1 MRVTHYKLT
10 VVNIYMSSHSIIL
23 PSKPRIVKEDAV
35 FGVYEIDGLYPGYGH
50 TLGNSLRRI
59 ILSSIPG
66 AAITALSID
75 GVKHEFSTI
84 DGIKEDVIALIL
96 NLKKTRFKLHGDDA
110 QKATLHIKGAKTVTS
125 KDISTPSQLEIM
137 NKDQYICE
145 STAKDVDI
153 AIEITVEKGLGYVPR
168 EVLQKEKADIGTIF
182 LDASFTPIRRAS
194 YEVENMRVG
203 DRTDH
208 NRLRVTIETDGTIS
222 PHEALESSI
231 HTMIT
236 QLQSVVGFRETV
248 IDYPKETLEVAPVVV
263 EEDLDVTDSSKVKV
277 EDLGLSTRTEN
288 ALIAASVR
296 TAGGLAR
303 KSESDLLSVDG
314 LGEKGITE
322 IKKALSDLGL
332 ELKA

>member
-1 MRVTHYKLT
+1 
-10 VVNIYMSSHSIIL
+10 MSSHSIIL
-23 PSKPRIVKEDAV
+23 PSKPKIVKETATS
-35 FGVYEIDGLYPGYGH
+35 GVYEIDGLYPGYGH

-66 AAITALSID
+66 AAITSLSID
-75 GVKHEFSTI
+75 GVKHEFSAI
-84 DGIKEDVIALIL
+84 DGIKEDVIAIIL

-110 QKATLHIKGAKTVTS
+110 QKATLHIKGEKTVTA
-125 KDISTPSQLEIM
+125 KDITLPTQLEIL

-168 EVLQKEKADIGTIF
+168 EVLQKEKADIGTIV

-208 NRLRVTIETDGTIS
+208 NRLRVAIETDGSIS
-222 PHEALESSI
+222 PRETLEDAI

-236 QLQSVVGFRETV
+236 QLQSVVGFREQIV
-248 IDYPKETLEVAPVVV
+248 DMPKEVAPVASI
-263 EEDLDVTDSSKVKV
+263 ESTDSLDVTDAAKVKI

-288 ALIAASVR
+288 ALIAASIR
-296 TAGGLAR
+296 TAGGLTR
-303 KSESDLLSVDG
+303 KSEEDLLSTDG

-322 IKKALSDLGL
+322 IKKALSDLNL
-332 ELKA
+332 SLKA

>member
-1 MRVTHYKLT
+1 
-10 VVNIYMSSHSIIL
+10 
-23 PSKPRIVKEDAV
+23 
-35 FGVYEIDGLYPGYGH
+35 
-50 TLGNSLRRI
+50 
-59 ILSSIPG
+59 
-66 AAITALSID
+66 
-75 GVKHEFSTI
+75 
-84 DGIKEDVIALIL
+84 
-96 NLKKTRFKLHGDDA
+96 
-110 QKATLHIKGAKTVTS
+110 
-125 KDISTPSQLEIM
+125 M

-168 EVLQKEKADIGTIF
+168 ETLMKEKADIGTIV

-208 NRLRVTIETDGTIS
+208 NRLRVSIETDGTIT
-222 PHEALESSI
+222 PHEALEDSI

-236 QLQSVVGFRETV
+236 QLQSVVGFRAEV
-248 IDYPKETLEVAPVVV
+248 IDMPKESVQAPIM
-263 EEDLDVTDSSKVKV
+263 ESNDSLDITDASKVKI

-288 ALIAASVR
+288 ALVSASIR

-303 KSESDLLSVDG
+303 KSETDLLSTDG

>member
-1 MRVTHYKLT
+1 
-10 VVNIYMSSHSIIL
+10 MSSHSIIL

-35 FGVYEIDGLYPGYGH
+35 SGVYEIDGLYPGYGH

-66 AAITALSID
+66 ASITSLSID
-75 GVKHEFSTI
+75 GVKHEFSAI
-84 DGIKEDVIALIL
+84 DGIKEDVIAIIL
-96 NLKKTRFKLHGDDA
+96 NLKKTRFKLHGDDM
-110 QKATLHIKGAKTVTS
+110 QKGTLHIKGAKTITAA
-125 KDISTPSQLEIM
+125 DITLPSQLEIM

-145 STAKDVDI
+145 STAKDVDL

-168 EVLQKEKADIGTIF
+168 EVLVKDKADIGTIV

-208 NRLRVTIETDGTIS
+208 NRLRVSIETDGTIT
-222 PHEALESSI
+222 PHEVLEDAI

-236 QLQSVVGFRETV
+236 QLQSVVGFRAEV
-248 IDYPKETLEVAPVVV
+248 IEMPKDVPHVAIT
-263 EEDLDVTDSSKVKV
+263 ESSDSLDLTDASKVKI

-288 ALIAASVR
+288 ALVAASVR

-303 KSESDLLSVDG
+303 KSEEELLSTDG
-314 LGEKGITE
+314 LGEKGINE

-332 ELKA
+332 MLKA

>member
-1 MRVTHYKLT
+1 
-10 VVNIYMSSHSIIL
+10 MSSHSIIL
-23 PSKPRIVKEDAV
+23 PSKPRIVKEDTV
-35 FGVYEIDGLYPGYGH
+35 SGVYEIDGLYPGYGH

-66 AAITALSID
+66 ASITALSID
-75 GVKHEFSTI
+75 GVKHEFSSI
-84 DGIKEDVIALIL
+84 DGIKEDVIAIIL

-110 QKATLHIKGAKTVTS
+110 QKATLHIKGAKTITAS
-125 KDISTPSQLEIM
+125 NISTPSQLEVM
-137 NKDQYICE
+137 NPDQYICE
-145 STAKDVDI
+145 STAKDIDL
-153 AIEITVEKGLGYVPR
+153 AIEITVEKGMGYTPR
-168 EVLQKEKADIGTIF
+168 EALQKEKADVGTIF

-236 QLQSVVGFRETV
+236 QLQSIVGFRAEVVDT
-248 IDYPKETLEVAPVVV
+248 PKEVTQAPIV
-263 EEDLDVTDSSKVKV
+263 ESNESLDITDASKVKI

-288 ALIAASVR
+288 ALVTAAIR

-303 KSESDLLSVDG
+303 KSESDLLATDG

-322 IKKALSDLGL
+322 IKKALAALSL

>member
-1 MRVTHYKLT
+1 
-10 VVNIYMSSHSIIL
+10 MSSHSIIL

-35 FGVYEIDGLYPGYGH
+35 SGVYEIDGLFPGYGH

-66 AAITALSID
+66 ASITALSID
-75 GVKHEFSTI
+75 GVKHEFSSI
-84 DGIKEDVIALIL
+84 DGIKEDVIAIIL
-96 NLKKTRFKLHGDDA
+96 NLKKTRFKLHGDDS
-110 QKATLHIKGAKTVTS
+110 QKATLHIKGAKTITAAN
-125 KDISTPSQLEIM
+125 ISTPSQLEVM
-137 NKDQYICE
+137 NPTQYICE
-145 STAKDVDI
+145 STAKDIDL

-236 QLQSVVGFRETV
+236 QLQSIVGFRAEV
-248 IDYPKETLEVAPVVV
+248 IDIPKETPHTAAPDTN
-263 EEDLDVTDSSKVKV
+263 ESLDVTDASKVKI

-288 ALIAASVR
+288 ALITASIR

-303 KSESDLLSVDG
+303 KSEADLLSTDG

-322 IKKALSDLGL
+322 IKKALATLGL

>member
-1 MRVTHYKLT
+1 
-10 VVNIYMSSHSIIL
+10 MSSHSIIL

-35 FGVYEIDGLYPGYGH
+35 SGVYEIDGLYPGYGH

-66 AAITALSID
+66 ASITSLSID
-75 GVKHEFSTI
+75 GVKHEFSAI
-84 DGIKEDVIALIL
+84 DGIKEDVIAIIL
-96 NLKKTRFKLHGDDA
+96 NLKKTRFKLHGDDM
-110 QKATLHIKGAKTVTS
+110 QKGTLHIKGAKTVTAA
-125 KDISTPSQLEIM
+125 DITLPSQLEIM

-145 STAKDVDI
+145 STAKDVDL

-168 EVLQKEKADIGTIF
+168 EVLVKEKADIGTIV

-208 NRLRVTIETDGTIS
+208 NRLRVSIETDGTIT
-222 PHEALESSI
+222 PHEVLEDAI

-236 QLQSVVGFRETV
+236 QLQSVVGFRAEV
-248 IDYPKETLEVAPVVV
+248 IDMPKEAHVAPIA
-263 EEDLDVTDSSKVKV
+263 ESSDSLDLTDASKVKI

-288 ALIAASVR
+288 ALVAAAIRS
-296 TAGGLAR
+296 AGGLAR
-303 KSESDLLSVDG
+303 KSEEELLSTDG
-314 LGEKGITE
+314 LGEKGINE

-332 ELKA
+332 MLKA

>member
-1 MRVTHYKLT
+1 
-10 VVNIYMSSHSIIL
+10 MSSHSIIL
-23 PSKPRIVKEDAV
+23 PSKPKIVKEDATS
-35 FGVYEIDGLYPGYGH
+35 GVYEIDGLYPGYGH

-66 AAITALSID
+66 AAITSLSID
-75 GVKHEFSTI
+75 GVKHEFSAI
-84 DGIKEDVIALIL
+84 DGIKEDVIAIIL

-110 QKATLHIKGAKTVTS
+110 QKATLHIKGAKTILA
-125 KDISTPSQLEIM
+125 KDITLPTQLEIM

-153 AIEITVEKGLGYVPR
+153 AIEITVEKGLGYIPR
-168 EVLQKEKADIGTIF
+168 EILQKEKADIGTIA

-208 NRLRVTIETDGTIS
+208 NRLRVSIETDGTIS
-222 PHEALESSI
+222 PHQVLEDSI

-236 QLQSVVGFRETV
+236 QLQAIVGFRE
-248 IDYPKETLEVAPVVV
+248 KVV
-263 EEDLDVTDSSKVKV
+263 EMPKDVKAEPIVDSSDSLDVTDASKVKI

-288 ALIAASVR
+288 ALVAASIR

-303 KSESDLLSVDG
+303 KSEEDLLSTDG

-322 IKKALSDLGL
+322 IKKALGDLGL
-332 ELKA
+332 TLK

>member
-1 MRVTHYKLT
+1 
-10 VVNIYMSSHSIIL
+10 MSSHSIIL

-35 FGVYEIDGLYPGYGH
+35 SGVYEIDGLYPGYGH

-66 AAITALSID
+66 ASITALSID
-75 GVKHEFSTI
+75 GVKHEFSSI
-84 DGIKEDVIALIL
+84 DGIKEDVIAIIL

-110 QKATLHIKGAKTVTS
+110 QKATLHIKGTKQITA
-125 KDISTPSQLEIM
+125 KDISMPSQLEIM

-145 STAKDVDI
+145 STSKDVDI
-153 AIEITVEKGLGYVPR
+153 AIEITVEKGLGYIPR
-168 EVLQKEKADIGTIF
+168 EILQKEKADIGTIY

-208 NRLRVTIETDGTIS
+208 NRLRVTIETDGTIT

-236 QLQSVVGFRETV
+236 QLQSIVGFRAEV
-248 IDYPKETLEVAPVVV
+248 IDMPKDQSSTPITET
-263 EEDLDVTDSSKVKV
+263 TDSLDITDASKVKI

-288 ALIAASVR
+288 ALVAASIR

-303 KSESDLLSVDG
+303 KTEADLLSTDG

-322 IKKALSDLGL
+322 IKKALGDLNL

>member
-1 MRVTHYKLT
+1 
-10 VVNIYMSSHSIIL
+10 MSSHSIIL
-23 PSKPRIVKEDAV
+23 PSKPRIVKEDAIS
-35 FGVYEIDGLYPGYGH
+35 GVYEIDGLYPGYGH

-66 AAITALSID
+66 ASITALSIA
-75 GVKHEFSTI
+75 I
-84 DGIKEDVIALIL
+84 IL

-110 QKATLHIKGAKTVTS
+110 QKATLHIKGAKTITA
-125 KDISTPSQLEIM
+125 KDITLPTQLEVM
-137 NKDQYICE
+137 NTEQYICE

-208 NRLRVTIETDGTIS
+208 NRLRVTIETDGTIT

-236 QLQSVVGFRETV
+236 QLQSIVGFREQV
-248 IDYPKETLEVAPVVV
+248 IDMPKEVVAPIV
-263 EEDLDVTDSSKVKV
+263 DSSDSLDITDASKVKI

-288 ALIAASVR
+288 ALVGASIR

-303 KSESDLLSVDG
+303 KSEADLLSTDG

-322 IKKALSDLGL
+322 IKKALADLGL

>member
-1 MRVTHYKLT
+1 
-10 VVNIYMSSHSIIL
+10 MSSHSIIL
-23 PSKPRIVKEDAV
+23 PSKPKIVKEDAV
-35 FGVYEIDGLYPGYGH
+35 SGVYEIDGLYPGYGH

-66 AAITALSID
+66 AAITSLSID

-84 DGIKEDVIALIL
+84 DGIKEDVIAIIL
-96 NLKKTRFKLHGDDA
+96 NLKKTRFKLHGDDM
-110 QKATLHIKGAKTVTS
+110 QKGTLHIKGAKTVTAA
-125 KDISTPSQLEIM
+125 DISLPSQLEIM

-145 STAKDVDI
+145 STAKDVDL
-153 AIEITVEKGLGYVPR
+153 AVEITVEKGLGYVPR
-168 EVLQKEKADIGTIF
+168 EILVKEKADIGTIV

-208 NRLRVTIETDGTIS
+208 NRLRVAIETDGTIT
-222 PHEALESSI
+222 PHQVLEDAI

-236 QLQSVVGFRETV
+236 QLQSVVGFRAEVIET
-248 IDYPKETLEVAPVVV
+248 PKDIPSAEIV
-263 EEDLDVTDSSKVKV
+263 DSSDSLDLTDATKVKV

-288 ALIAASVR
+288 ALVAASIR
-296 TAGGLAR
+296 TAGGLTR
-303 KSESDLLSVDG
+303 KSEEELLSTDG
-314 LGEKGITE
+314 LGEKGINE

-332 ELKA
+332 TLKA

>member
-1 MRVTHYKLT
+1 
-10 VVNIYMSSHSIIL
+10 MSSHSIIL

-35 FGVYEIDGLYPGYGH
+35 SGVYEIDGLYPGYGH

-66 AAITALSID
+66 ASITSLSID
-75 GVKHEFSTI
+75 GVKHEFSAI
-84 DGIKEDVIALIL
+84 NGIKEDVIAIIL
-96 NLKKTRFKLHGDDA
+96 NLKKTRFKLHGDDL
-110 QKATLHIKGAKTVTS
+110 QKGTLHIKGAGIITAA
-125 KDISTPSQLEIM
+125 DITLPSQLEIM

-145 STAKDVDI
+145 STAKDVDL

-168 EVLQKEKADIGTIF
+168 EVLVKEKADIGTIV

-208 NRLRVTIETDGTIS
+208 NRLRVSIETDGTIT
-222 PHEALESSI
+222 PHEVLEDAI

-236 QLQSVVGFRETV
+236 QLQSVVGFRAEV
-248 IDYPKETLEVAPVVV
+248 IEMPK
-263 EEDLDVTDSSKVKV
+263 DVTPVAIVETSDSLDLTDASKVKI

-288 ALIAASVR
+288 ALVAAAIR

-303 KSESDLLSVDG
+303 KSEEDLLSTDG
-314 LGEKGITE
+314 LGEKGINE

-332 ELKA
+332 MLKA

>member
-1 MRVTHYKLT
+1 
-10 VVNIYMSSHSIIL
+10 MSSHSIIL

-35 FGVYEIDGLYPGYGH
+35 SGVYEIDGLFPGYGH

-66 AAITALSID
+66 ASITALSID
-75 GVKHEFSTI
+75 GVKHEFSSI
-84 DGIKEDVIALIL
+84 DGIKEDVIAIIL

-110 QKATLHIKGAKTVTS
+110 QKATLHIKGAKTITA
-125 KDISTPSQLEIM
+125 KDITLPTQLEVM

-153 AIEITVEKGLGYVPR
+153 AIELTIEKGLGYVPR
-168 EVLQKEKADIGTIF
+168 DVLQKEKADIGTIF

-208 NRLRVTIETDGTIS
+208 NRLRVTIETDGTIT

-236 QLQSVVGFRETV
+236 QLQSVVGFREQV
-248 IDYPKETLEVAPVVV
+248 IDMPKEQVVMPIV
-263 EEDLDVTDSSKVKV
+263 ETGDALDITDASKVKI

-288 ALIAASVR
+288 ALVGAAVR

-303 KSESDLLSVDG
+303 KTEADLLGTDG

>member
-1 MRVTHYKLT
+1 
-10 VVNIYMSSHSIIL
+10 MSSHSIIL
-23 PSKPRIVKEDAV
+23 PSKPRIVKEDATS
-35 FGVYEIDGLYPGYGH
+35 GIYEIDGLYPGYGH

-66 AAITALSID
+66 ASITSLSID
-75 GVKHEFSTI
+75 GVKHEFSAI
-84 DGIKEDVIALIL
+84 DGVKEDVISIIL

-110 QKATLHIKGAKTVTS
+110 QKATLHIKGAKAVTA
-125 KDISTPSQLEIM
+125 KEITLPSQLEIM
-137 NKDQYICE
+137 NPEQYICE
-145 STAKDVDI
+145 STAKDVDV

-168 EVLQKEKADIGTIF
+168 EVLEKEKADIGTIA

-208 NRLRVTIETDGTIS
+208 NRLRVAIETDGTIT
-222 PHEALESSI
+222 PHEALESAI

-236 QLQSVVGFRETV
+236 QLQAVVGFREQMIDVESKV
-248 IDYPKETLEVAPVVV
+248 IPVMDKEES
-263 EEDLDVTDSSKVKV
+263 LDVTDAAKVKI

-288 ALIAASVR
+288 ALISASVR

-303 KSESDLLSVDG
+303 KSEEDLLSTDG
-314 LGEKGITE
+314 LGEKGIEE
-322 IKKALSDLGL
+322 IKKALAVLNLS
-332 ELKA
+332 LKA

>member
-1 MRVTHYKLT
+1 
-10 VVNIYMSSHSIIL
+10 MSSHSIIL
-23 PSKPRIVKEDAV
+23 PSKPRIVKEDATS
-35 FGVYEIDGLYPGYGH
+35 GVYEIDGLYPGYGH

-66 AAITALSID
+66 AAITSLSID
-75 GVKHEFSTI
+75 GVKHEFSAI
-84 DGIKEDVIALIL
+84 DGIKEDVIAIIL

-110 QKATLHIKGAKTVTS
+110 QKATLHIKGAKTVS
-125 KDISTPSQLEIM
+125 AKDITLPTQLEIM

-168 EVLQKEKADIGTIF
+168 EVLQKEKADIGTIV

-203 DRTDH
+203 DRTDN
-208 NRLRVTIETDGTIS
+208 NRLRVSIETDGTIS
-222 PHEALESSI
+222 PHQALEEAI

-236 QLQSVVGFRETV
+236 QLQAVVGFREQV
-248 IDYPKETLEVAPVVV
+248 VEMPKETVTAPAV
-263 EEDLDVTDSSKVKV
+263 DSGDALDTTDATKVKI

-288 ALIAASVR
+288 ALVAASIR

-303 KSESDLLSVDG
+303 KSEADLLATDG

-322 IKKALSDLGL
+322 IKKALSDLNL
-332 ELKA
+332 SLKA

>member
-1 MRVTHYKLT
+1 
-10 VVNIYMSSHSIIL
+10 MSSHSIIL
-23 PSKPRIVKEDAV
+23 PSKPRIVKEDATS
-35 FGVYEIDGLYPGYGH
+35 GVYEIDGLYPGYGH

-66 AAITALSID
+66 ASITALSID
-75 GVKHEFSTI
+75 GVKHEFSSI
-84 DGIKEDVIALIL
+84 DGIKEDVIAIIL
-96 NLKKTRFKLHGDDA
+96 NLKKTRFKLHGDDV
-110 QKATLHIKGAKTVTS
+110 QKATLHIKGAKTITAAS
-125 KDISTPSQLEIM
+125 ITLPTQLEVM
-137 NKDQYICE
+137 NTDQYICE

-153 AIEITVEKGLGYVPR
+153 AIEITVEKGMGYVPR

-208 NRLRVTIETDGTIS
+208 NRLRITIETDGTIT

-231 HTMIT
+231 HSMIT
-236 QLQSVVGFRETV
+236 QLQSIVGFREQV
-248 IDYPKETLEVAPVVV
+248 VDMPIDKMSVPVAETA
-263 EEDLDVTDSSKVKV
+263 DSLDITDASKVKI

-288 ALIAASVR
+288 ALVGASIR

-303 KSESDLLSVDG
+303 KSESDLLSTDG

>member
-1 MRVTHYKLT
+1 
-10 VVNIYMSSHSIIL
+10 MSSHSIIL
-23 PSKPRIVKEDAV
+23 PSKPKIVKEDATS
-35 FGVYEIDGLYPGYGH
+35 GVYEIDGLYPGYGH

-66 AAITALSID
+66 AAITSLSID
-75 GVKHEFSTI
+75 GVKHEFSAI
-84 DGIKEDVIALIL
+84 DGIKEDVIAIIL

-110 QKATLHIKGAKTVTS
+110 QKATLHIKGAKTITA
-125 KDISTPSQLEIM
+125 KEITLPTQLEIM

-153 AIEITVEKGLGYVPR
+153 AIEITVEKGLGYIPR
-168 EVLQKEKADIGTIF
+168 EILQKEKSDIGTIA

-208 NRLRVTIETDGTIS
+208 NRLRVSIETDGTIT
-222 PHEALESSI
+222 PHEVLEDAI

-236 QLQSVVGFRETV
+236 QLQAVVGFRE
-248 IDYPKETLEVAPVVV
+248 KVV
-263 EEDLDVTDSSKVKV
+263 EMPKDEKVIPIVDSSDSLDVTDASKVKI

-288 ALIAASVR
+288 ALVSAGIR

-303 KSESDLLSVDG
+303 KSEVDLLSTDG

-322 IKKALSDLGL
+322 IKKALGDLGL
-332 ELKA
+332 TLK

>member
-1 MRVTHYKLT
+1 
-10 VVNIYMSSHSIIL
+10 MSSHSIIL
-23 PSKPRIVKEDAV
+23 PSKPRIVKEDATS
-35 FGVYEIDGLYPGYGH
+35 GVYEIDGLYPGYGH

-66 AAITALSID
+66 ASITSLSID
-75 GVKHEFSTI
+75 GVKHEFSAI
-84 DGIKEDVIALIL
+84 EGIKEDVIAIIL
-96 NLKKTRFKLHGDDA
+96 NLKKTRFKLHGDDP
-110 QKATLHIKGAKTVTS
+110 QKATLHIKGNKVVMA
-125 KDISTPSQLEIM
+125 KDISVPSQLEIM

-168 EVLQKEKADIGTIF
+168 EVLQKEKADIGTIA

-208 NRLRVTIETDGTIS
+208 NRLRVSIETDGTIT
-222 PHEALESSI
+222 PHEALESAI

-236 QLQSVVGFRETV
+236 QLQAVVGFRAEV
-248 IDYPKETLEVAPVVV
+248 VDSPVAPAPISST
-263 EEDLDVTDSSKVKV
+263 EDSLDTTDATKIKI

-288 ALIAASVR
+288 ALVSASIR

-303 KSESDLLSVDG
+303 KSEADLLATDG

-322 IKKALSDLGL
+322 IKKALADLGL
-332 ELKA
+332 TLKA

>member
-1 MRVTHYKLT
+1 
-10 VVNIYMSSHSIIL
+10 MSSHSIIL
-23 PSKPRIVKEDAV
+23 PSKPRIVKEDATS
-35 FGVYEIDGLYPGYGH
+35 GVYEIDGLYPGYGH

-66 AAITALSID
+66 ASITSLSID

-84 DGIKEDVIALIL
+84 DGIKEDVIAIIL

-110 QKATLHIKGAKTVTS
+110 QKATLRIKGAKTVTA
-125 KDISTPSQLEIM
+125 KDITVPSQLEIM
-137 NKDQYICE
+137 NVDQYICE
-145 STAKDVDI
+145 ATAKDVDL

-168 EVLQKEKADIGTIF
+168 EVLQKEKADIGTIA

-208 NRLRVTIETDGTIS
+208 NRLRVAIETDGTIT
-222 PHEALESSI
+222 PHEALESAI

-236 QLQSVVGFRETV
+236 QLQSVVGFRENT
-248 IDYPKETLEVAPVVV
+248 IEVPQVSAAVV
-263 EEDLDVTDSSKVKV
+263 EEETGSDDSSKTKV
-277 EDLGLSTRTEN
+277 EDLGLSTRTLN
-288 ALIAASVR
+288 ALIGGSIK

-303 KSESDLLSVDG
+303 KSESDLLSLDG

-322 IKKALSDLGL
+322 IKEALENIGL
-332 ELKA
+332 SLKA

>member
-1 MRVTHYKLT
+1 
-10 VVNIYMSSHSIIL
+10 MSSHSIIL

-35 FGVYEIDGLYPGYGH
+35 SGVYEIDGLYPGYGH

-66 AAITALSID
+66 ASITSLSID
-75 GVKHEFSTI
+75 GVKHEFSAI
-84 DGIKEDVIALIL
+84 NGIKEDVIAIIL
-96 NLKKTRFKLHGDDA
+96 NLKKTRFKLHGDDL
-110 QKATLHIKGAKTVTS
+110 QKGTLHVKGARTVTAA
-125 KDISTPSQLEIM
+125 DISLPSQLEIM

-145 STAKDVDI
+145 STAKDVDL

-168 EVLQKEKADIGTIF
+168 EVLLKEKADIGTIV

-208 NRLRVTIETDGTIS
+208 NRLRLSIETDGTIT
-222 PHEALESSI
+222 PHEVLEDAI

-236 QLQSVVGFRETV
+236 QLQSVVGFRAEV
-248 IDYPKETLEVAPVVV
+248 IDMPKEIPQVFVPDSLDSL
-263 EEDLDVTDSSKVKV
+263 DLTDASKVKI
-277 EDLGLSTRTEN
+277 EDLSLSTRTEN
-288 ALIAASVR
+288 ALVAASIR

-303 KSESDLLSVDG
+303 KSEEDLLSTDG

-332 ELKA
+332 MLKA

>member
-1 MRVTHYKLT
+1 
-10 VVNIYMSSHSIIL
+10 MSSHSIIL
-23 PSKPRIVKEDAV
+23 PSKPRIVKEDATS
-35 FGVYEIDGLYPGYGH
+35 GVYEIDGLYPGYGH

-66 AAITALSID
+66 ASITSLSID
-75 GVKHEFSTI
+75 GVKHEFSAI
-84 DGIKEDVIALIL
+84 EGIKEDVIAIIL

-110 QKATLHIKGAKTVTS
+110 QKATLHIKGVGMISA
-125 KDISTPSQLEIM
+125 KDIDVPSQIEIM

-145 STAKDVDI
+145 STAKGVDL
-153 AIEITVEKGLGYVPR
+153 AIELTIEKGLGYVPR
-168 EVLQKEKADIGTIF
+168 EVLQKEKADIGSIM

-208 NRLRVTIETDGTIS
+208 NRLRIAIETDGTIS
-222 PHEALESSI
+222 PHDALEASI

-236 QLQSVVGFRETV
+236 QLQAVVGFREQM
-248 IDYPKETLEVAPVVV
+248 IESSVAPV
-263 EEDLDVTDSSKVKV
+263 EEAATEESLDTTDATKVKI

-288 ALIAASVR
+288 ALISASIK

-303 KSESDLLSVDG
+303 KSEEDLLSLDG
-314 LGEKGITE
+314 LGEKGISE
-322 IKKALSDLGL
+322 IKKALGELNL
-332 ELKA
+332 ALKA